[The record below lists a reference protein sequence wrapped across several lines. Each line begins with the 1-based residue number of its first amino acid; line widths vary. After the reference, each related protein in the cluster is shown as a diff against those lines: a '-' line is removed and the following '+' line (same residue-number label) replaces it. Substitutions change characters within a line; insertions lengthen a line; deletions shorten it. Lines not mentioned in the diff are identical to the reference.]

1 MRASL
6 PTEEENLKVTSQDPT
21 LREVTNETCGK
32 EFSLGKES
40 KKLKSEN
47 KSTTSPGGIWWVKLE
62 IVGIDGRVWDGD
74 CWDLEWSSHQNPTD
88 EIEV

>member
-6 PTEEENLKVTSQDPT
+6 PTEEENLKVTAEDPT

-47 KSTTSPGGIWWVKLE
+47 KSTTSPGGIWWDQVRNRWDRWPGL
-62 IVGIDGRVWDGD
+62 GRRLLG
-74 CWDLEWSSHQNPTD
+74 S
-88 EIEV
+88 